1 MDVNGRYFILND
13 WQMLMQHDTIWSKS
27 PLMFVMFIMYHD
39 DVSILFI
46 LSHSVHSRV
55 QNVPLTNCGLGKI
68 GVLALLRDPLHLR
81 PPREA
86 KKSVVK
92 RIRHNYFDRF
102 DLTVICYDLFVYFN
116 VEFQDRTMLIN
127 LCLHHLHVDLCLQH
141 LHVNSF
147 SGQQNKLNEGNPF
160 ASRAILMGLCDNEV
174 SRQFVVDHHFP
185 IFSQLPEIGR

>member
-1 MDVNGRYFILND
+1 MKQGMDLNGRYFILND

-86 KKSVVK
+86 KKSVAK

-102 DLTVICYDLFVYFN
+102 DSDLLWSACVLQCRIS
-116 VEFQDRTMLIN
+116 VDQPMLA
-127 LCLHHLHVDLCLQH
+127 
-141 LHVNSF
+141 SF
-147 SGQQNKLNEGNPF
+147 ACRFMF
-160 ASRAILMGLCDNEV
+160 ATFTC
-174 SRQFVVDHHFP
+174 QFVLRTAEQTQWRQ
-185 IFSQLPEIGR
+185 SLCK